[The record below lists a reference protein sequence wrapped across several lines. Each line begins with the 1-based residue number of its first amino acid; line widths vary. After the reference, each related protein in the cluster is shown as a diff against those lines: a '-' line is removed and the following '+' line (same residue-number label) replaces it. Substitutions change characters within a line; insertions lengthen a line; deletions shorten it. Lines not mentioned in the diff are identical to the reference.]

1 MTTLRHPAA
10 QSSTDDAV
18 LTRVARGDESAMREA
33 IDRYS
38 GLVWSLARRMCATR
52 ADAEDAVQDIFIDL
66 WRCADR
72 FDASVASETT
82 FIAMIARRRLVDRL
96 RAASRRPATTT
107 MVDDTPTGER
117 PAPTLE
123 IGEEARAAREA
134 IAKLRPEEQQV
145 LDLSVTRGY
154 THEQIAA
161 ALGMP
166 MGTVKSLARRGL
178 HKVREALMPAAEG
191 GAA

>member
-1 MTTLRHPAA
+1 
-10 QSSTDDAV
+10 
-18 LTRVARGDESAMREA
+18 MREA

-38 GLVWSLARRMCATR
+38 GLVWSLARRMCETR

-66 WRCADR
+66 WRSAER
-72 FDASVASETT
+72 FDAAVASETT

-96 RAASRRPATTT
+96 RAASRRPATTA
-107 MVDDTPTGER
+107 MVDDTPVAQR
-117 PAPTLE
+117 PAPTPE

-154 THEQIAA
+154 THEQIAT

-178 HKVREALMPAAEG
+178 RKVREALVPAAEG